1 MKKANLFLNGS
12 FTEYGDIIDRTL
24 YTIAADGGVVNA
36 IKNKCITAAIAGDG
50 DSIQEIPARYK
61 KEIQSIPFISTPDQD
76 FTDFEKALTI
86 LQLNGYTYINVY
98 CFDGKRIDHMI
109 SGLSICSGFKTMT
122 IILHT
127 HEQIVMRLPYTFSL
141 QCKIGTTISLLPF
154 PTASNVTT
162 NGLQWELNNSTLKLG
177 GFLSVSNKT
186 RISTINIRY
195 TKGTL
200 YIFRPIKI

>member
-1 MKKANLFLNGS
+1 MNGS
-12 FTEYGDIIDRTL
+12 FTDYGTLINRSL

-36 IKNKCITAAIAGDG
+36 IKNNCIPAAIAGDG
-50 DSIQEIPARYK
+50 DSIQEIPSHYK
-61 KEIQSIPFISTPDQD
+61 KIIKSIPFIPTPDQN

-98 CFDGKRIDHMI
+98 CFDGERIDHMI
-109 SGLSICSGFKTMT
+109 SGLSICSSFKTMT
-122 IILHT
+122 IILHSRS
-127 HEQIVMRLPYTFSL
+127 QIVMKVPNSFSL
-141 QCKIGTTISLLPF
+141 QCKVGTIISLLPF

-162 NGLQWELNNSTLKLG
+162 NGLQWELTNDTLKIG

-186 RISTINIRY
+186 RLAKINIRY

-200 YIFRPIKI
+200 FIFRPIKM